1 MVNESDQIN
10 RADYIPRLQYQARD
24 TPIPRFGR
32 PQDVKGGV
40 TRPVR
45 SVAWSCDGRKIATG
59 TEVKGLRIWDAKDKV
74 DSSSSLS
81 LPSGGDKT
89 TPHTGHV
96 AALAFSPVEPH
107 ILVSGCKSSFGGA
120 TIAVWDITSP
130 KAPVASF
137 KISGD
142 VLHIAFHPSGSQFAV
157 VCPRAKDEVYFYW
170 RIRNQGEEVW
180 EKREDVGL
188 GGPYIESGSEEIN
201 SLRFSNSGK
210 LVCAV
215 SNDGSLNAW
224 LYPEAPRIVE
234 PAPIELPKESTE
246 NGDADADADASTSAS
261 PQPAGDE
268 DADVGKSRAATPR
281 EGTPDE
287 DDGGEKG
294 GAVGDAETTDA
305 AVKDDEGADTVGT
318 ANGEGVEEGAGEEA
332 REEGRAEAGDVEMGE
347 GDSKVEEGEASKVE
361 EGKGDIEAV
370 SADQIIATEQPVDV
384 EMTEAGAGADA
395 HTETQHHQSGVPKAA
410 GEVNGSAAP
419 SRQPTPPSSKGVAA
433 PEKPKVDVA
442 AEARRKQLKRF
453 RHVICAAASLLSLSF
468 DPTGRFLAVG
478 GQDALLS
485 LFDTRDWICQRTF
498 DVCMAAI
505 RHTAFSHDGELV
517 AMGGDDPFIAIVSV
531 WSGQTIAKIPIVGL
545 LQSIC
550 WHPSQNRLAYS
561 TNIKTAMA
569 WYVVNQE

>member
-1 MVNESDQIN
+1 M
-10 RADYIPRLQYQARD
+10 
-24 TPIPRFGR
+24 
-32 PQDVKGGV
+32 
-40 TRPVR
+40 
-45 SVAWSCDGRKIATG
+45 
-59 TEVKGLRIWDAKDKV
+59 
-74 DSSSSLS
+74 
-81 LPSGGDKT
+81 
-89 TPHTGHV
+89 
-96 AALAFSPVEPH
+96 
-107 ILVSGCKSSFGGA
+107 
-120 TIAVWDITSP
+120 
-130 KAPVASF
+130 
-137 KISGD
+137 
-142 VLHIAFHPSGSQFAV
+142 
-157 VCPRAKDEVYFYW
+157 
-170 RIRNQGEEVW
+170 
-180 EKREDVGL
+180 
-188 GGPYIESGSEEIN
+188 
-201 SLRFSNSGK
+201 
-210 LVCAV
+210 

-370 SADQIIATEQPVDV
+370 SADQIVTTEQPVDV

-395 HTETQHHQSGVPKAA
+395 HTETQHQQSGAPKAA

-419 SRQPTPPSSKGVAA
+419 SRQPTPPSSKAVAA

-468 DPTGRFLAVG
+468 DPTGR
-478 GQDALLS
+478 
-485 LFDTRDWICQRTF
+485 
-498 DVCMAAI
+498 
-505 RHTAFSHDGELV
+505 
-517 AMGGDDPFIAIVSV
+517 
-531 WSGQTIAKIPIVGL
+531 
-545 LQSIC
+545 
-550 WHPSQNRLAYS
+550 
-561 TNIKTAMA
+561 
-569 WYVVNQE
+569 